1 MNINFTLIAQAIA
14 FAVLIWF
21 TVKFVW
27 PPLLKA
33 IEARQKEI
41 ADGLA
46 AAADG
51 RNALEVAAKK
61 SEVTLTEAKQKASEI
76 IAQAEKRGTQII
88 EEAKGNAK
96 VEGDR
101 IIAGAKAEIDQEVN
115 RAKEGLRAQVSS
127 LAVAGAEKIL
137 NLFPPDTHQPR
148 LSSSVIEAILA
159 VTSVTRDLSEEDILH
174 NLQKTEIRPQMLLR
188 NDPHTHNDRFAF
200 IIHPLSKT
208 QIAQIPGFDFLKKS
222 PLLDFAETVASKVP
236 GYHYCKITGIRSEHN
251 GKEISGDLYLLPS
264 TPKMLLKQPAE
275 KVYDSLTNICEMA
288 YKRGA

>member
-41 ADGLA
+41 ADGLVA
-46 AAADG
+46 ASEG
-51 RNALEVAAKK
+51 RSALEVAAKK
-61 SEVTLTEAKQKASEI
+61 SEVTLNEAKQKAGEI
-76 IAQAEKRGTQII
+76 IGQAEKRASQIV

-101 IIAGAKAEIDQEVN
+101 ILAGAKAEIDQEVN

-137 NLFPPDTHQPR
+137 R
-148 LSSSVIEAILA
+148 
-159 VTSVTRDLSEEDILH
+159 
-174 NLQKTEIRPQMLLR
+174 KEIDAKAHSDM
-188 NDPHTHNDRFAF
+188 
-200 IIHPLSKT
+200 LSKL
-208 QIAQIPGFDFLKKS
+208 A
-222 PLLDFAETVASKVP
+222 AE
-236 GYHYCKITGIRSEHN
+236 
-251 GKEISGDLYLLPS
+251 L
-264 TPKMLLKQPAE
+264 
-275 KVYDSLTNICEMA
+275 
-288 YKRGA
+288 

>member
-33 IEARQKEI
+33 IETRQKDI

-46 AAADG
+46 AAQEG
-51 RNALEVAAKK
+51 RSALEVAAKK
-61 SEVTLTEAKQKASEI
+61 SEAALNEAKQKAAEI
-76 IAQAEKRGTQII
+76 VGQAEKRATQII
-88 EEAKGNAK
+88 EEAKNNAK

-137 NLFPPDTHQPR
+137 R
-148 LSSSVIEAILA
+148 
-159 VTSVTRDLSEEDILH
+159 
-174 NLQKTEIRPQMLLR
+174 KEIDAKAHSDM
-188 NDPHTHNDRFAF
+188 
-200 IIHPLSKT
+200 LSKL
-208 QIAQIPGFDFLKKS
+208 A
-222 PLLDFAETVASKVP
+222 AE
-236 GYHYCKITGIRSEHN
+236 
-251 GKEISGDLYLLPS
+251 L
-264 TPKMLLKQPAE
+264 
-275 KVYDSLTNICEMA
+275 
-288 YKRGA
+288 

>member
-27 PPLLKA
+27 PPLFKA

-46 AAADG
+46 AAQEG
-51 RNALEVAAKK
+51 RSALEVAAKK
-61 SEVTLTEAKQKASEI
+61 SEVTLAEAKQKASEI

-115 RAKEGLRAQVSS
+115 RAKEGLRAQVAT
-127 LAVAGAEKIL
+127 LAIAGAEKIL
-137 NLFPPDTHQPR
+137 RKEIDAKAH
-148 LSSSVIEAILA
+148 
-159 VTSVTRDLSEEDILH
+159 SEL
-174 NLQKTEIRPQMLLR
+174 
-188 NDPHTHNDRFAF
+188 
-200 IIHPLSKT
+200 LSKL
-208 QIAQIPGFDFLKKS
+208 A
-222 PLLDFAETVASKVP
+222 AE
-236 GYHYCKITGIRSEHN
+236 
-251 GKEISGDLYLLPS
+251 L
-264 TPKMLLKQPAE
+264 
-275 KVYDSLTNICEMA
+275 
-288 YKRGA
+288 

>member
-33 IEARQKEI
+33 IEARQKET

-51 RNALEVAAKK
+51 RSALEVAAEK

-115 RAKEGLRAQVSS
+115 RAKEGLRAQVST
-127 LAVAGAEKIL
+127 LAIAGAEKIL
-137 NLFPPDTHQPR
+137 R
-148 LSSSVIEAILA
+148 
-159 VTSVTRDLSEEDILH
+159 
-174 NLQKTEIRPQMLLR
+174 
-188 NDPHTHNDRFAF
+188 
-200 IIHPLSKT
+200 
-208 QIAQIPGFDFLKKS
+208 
-222 PLLDFAETVASKVP
+222 
-236 GYHYCKITGIRSEHN
+236 
-251 GKEISGDLYLLPS
+251 KEIDANAHSELLA
-264 TPKMLLKQPAE
+264 KLAAE
-275 KVYDSLTNICEMA
+275 L
-288 YKRGA
+288 

>member
-33 IEARQKEI
+33 IETRQKEI

-76 IAQAEKRGTQII
+76 VAQAEKRGTQII
-88 EEAKGNAK
+88 EEAKANAK
-96 VEGDR
+96 AEGER

-115 RAKEGLRAQVSS
+115 RAKEGLRAQVST
-127 LAVAGAEKIL
+127 LAIAGAEKIL
-137 NLFPPDTHQPR
+137 RKEIDAKAH
-148 LSSSVIEAILA
+148 
-159 VTSVTRDLSEEDILH
+159 SEL
-174 NLQKTEIRPQMLLR
+174 
-188 NDPHTHNDRFAF
+188 
-200 IIHPLSKT
+200 LSKL
-208 QIAQIPGFDFLKKS
+208 A
-222 PLLDFAETVASKVP
+222 AE
-236 GYHYCKITGIRSEHN
+236 
-251 GKEISGDLYLLPS
+251 L
-264 TPKMLLKQPAE
+264 
-275 KVYDSLTNICEMA
+275 
-288 YKRGA
+288 

>member
-51 RNALEVAAKK
+51 RSALEVAAKK

-115 RAKEGLRAQVSS
+115 RAKEGLRAQVAT
-127 LAVAGAEKIL
+127 LAIAGAEKIL
-137 NLFPPDTHQPR
+137 R
-148 LSSSVIEAILA
+148 
-159 VTSVTRDLSEEDILH
+159 
-174 NLQKTEIRPQMLLR
+174 
-188 NDPHTHNDRFAF
+188 
-200 IIHPLSKT
+200 
-208 QIAQIPGFDFLKKS
+208 
-222 PLLDFAETVASKVP
+222 
-236 GYHYCKITGIRSEHN
+236 
-251 GKEISGDLYLLPS
+251 KEIDAKAHSELLA
-264 TPKMLLKQPAE
+264 KLAAE
-275 KVYDSLTNICEMA
+275 L
-288 YKRGA
+288 